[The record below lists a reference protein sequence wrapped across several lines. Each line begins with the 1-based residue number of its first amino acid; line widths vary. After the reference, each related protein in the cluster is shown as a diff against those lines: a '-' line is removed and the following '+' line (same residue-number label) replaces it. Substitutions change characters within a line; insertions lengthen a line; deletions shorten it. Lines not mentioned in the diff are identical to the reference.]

1 MFSTRNVLL
10 AAALLA
16 AAPAPALLAQ
26 QGGGGYPQGGGQ
38 GQHEGRGGMRGGR
51 MGSPVARLI
60 EHQQDLNLSG
70 DQVARLQQIDQA
82 LQTETQ
88 PLRQQLQ
95 QFRPARGQNGGGQ
108 DAQGQRPEPSDA
120 DREAMRQRMEQARPV
135 MDQLRKANDAA
146 MQRAM
151 QVLTPEQR
159 TQAQSLMPQ
168 RGERGQGGR
177 RGGQGGQGWN
187 RSGGIR

>member
-1 MFSTRNVLL
+1 
-10 AAALLA
+10 
-16 AAPAPALLAQ
+16 
-26 QGGGGYPQGGGQ
+26 
-38 GQHEGRGGMRGGR
+38 
-51 MGSPVARLI
+51 MGSPVQRLI

-88 PLRQQLQ
+88 PLRQQLE
-95 QFRPARGQNGGGQ
+95 QFRPARGQNGAGQ
-108 DAQGQRPEPSDA
+108 DAQGQRPEPSEA

-135 MDQLRKANDAA
+135 MDQLRKANEAA
-146 MQRAM
+146 LQRAL

-168 RGERGQGGR
+168 RGERGERGQGGQGDR
-177 RGGQGGQGWN
+177 RGGQGGGQGWN
-187 RSGGIR
+187 RSGGTR